1 MSPKE
6 LLYIEDALGHTQF
19 LISQCRTAANQLT
32 DPALRQQ
39 AQQLA
44 IRNCSTIFIIWFK
57 EART

>member
-19 LISQCRTAANQLT
+19 LMTQCRNAVNQLS

-39 AQQLA
+39 VQQLV
-44 IRNCSTIFIIWFK
+44 NSNQKLFTQFYNLV
-57 EART
+57 